1 MHSQRHSQRGISLTG
16 FLVFSIIGVALL
28 LLGFKIGPSYA
39 EFYSI
44 QKILRTIASE
54 TSMQNATRGEINSA
68 FNNRATI
75 ENIKVINYND
85 LEVSKDEGKLVLRA
99 SYSVRVPLFY
109 NLSACMEFAPT
120 SER

>member
-1 MHSQRHSQRGISLTG
+1 MQAQRGITITG
-16 FLVFSIIGVALL
+16 FLVFAFIGVAML

-44 QKILRTIASE
+44 QKIFRTMAAEPSL
-54 TSMQNATRGEINSA
+54 QAATRGEINSA

-75 ENIKVINYND
+75 ENIKVIGYED
-85 LEVSKDEGKLVLRA
+85 LEVSKDGGKLTISA
-99 SYSVRVPLFY
+99 AYSVRVPLFY
-109 NLSACMEFAPT
+109 NLSACMDFKPT

>member
-16 FLVFSIIGVALL
+16 FLIFAIIGVAML

-44 QKILRTIASE
+44 QKIFRILASE
-54 TSMQNATRGEINSA
+54 ASLQNATRGEINSA

-75 ENIKVINYND
+75 ENIKVITYND
-85 LEVSKDEGKLVLRA
+85 IEVVKEDGKLTLSA
-99 SYSVRVPLFY
+99 TYSVRVPLFY
-109 NLSACMEFAPT
+109 NLSACMDFAPT
-120 SER
+120 SAR

>member
-1 MHSQRHSQRGISLTG
+1 MKQQRGITLTG
-16 FLVFSIIGVALL
+16 FLVFAVLAVMAL

-44 QKILRTIASE
+44 QKIFRTMAYESSLQTAS
-54 TSMQNATRGEINSA
+54 RGEINSA

-75 ENIKVINYND
+75 EGIKAIKDVD
-85 LEVSKDEGKLVLRA
+85 LEVNKDGGRLVISA
-99 SYSVRVPLFY
+99 AYSVRVPLFH
-109 NLSACMEFAPT
+109 NLSVCMDFAPS